1 MITIQ
6 HGRYKYRA
14 KSGVESGK
22 FTDQLPCGTQFNT
35 PPTPLYY
42 TTQSSRQIIMSNNN
56 ATDRSLTLYWSK
68 LPDEL
73 FSKILRFTVAED
85 KTTNVEPSMSVI
97 ERLRK
102 YLKPWVAGRIIE
114 FFYKANTFRLSVF
127 NRGGTTTFLLP
138 NRKQGS
144 HIQKLAIRM
153 TFELSSIIRIRK
165 FRVVNFKLSGV

>member
-1 MITIQ
+1 
-6 HGRYKYRA
+6 
-14 KSGVESGK
+14 
-22 FTDQLPCGTQFNT
+22 
-35 PPTPLYY
+35 
-42 TTQSSRQIIMSNNN
+42 MSNNN
-56 ATDRSLTLYWSK
+56 VTDRSLTLYRSK

-73 FSKILRFTVAED
+73 LSEILTFTVAED
-85 KTTNVEPSMSVI
+85 KTIDVEPSMSVI

-114 FFYKANTFRLSVF
+114 AFYEANTFRLSIF

-153 TFELSSIIRIRK
+153 TFEPSSIIRIRK
-165 FRVVNFKLSGV
+165 FSVDNFKLSGV